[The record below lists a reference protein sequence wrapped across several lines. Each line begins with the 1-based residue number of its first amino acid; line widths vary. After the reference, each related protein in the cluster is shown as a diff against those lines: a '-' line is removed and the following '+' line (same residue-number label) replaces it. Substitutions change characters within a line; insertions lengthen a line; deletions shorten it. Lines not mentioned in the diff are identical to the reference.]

1 VYKRL
6 AIHSLPDNVVD
17 RLVAIKDSFVDAVKS
32 MFGKAA

>member
-1 VYKRL
+1 
-6 AIHSLPDNVVD
+6 VVD